1 MSNQST
7 MLTQLSSA
15 VEEEKVGNQ
24 QEDQVGLT
32 PVEEELTE

>member
-1 MSNQST
+1 
-7 MLTQLSSA
+7 MLTQLSST